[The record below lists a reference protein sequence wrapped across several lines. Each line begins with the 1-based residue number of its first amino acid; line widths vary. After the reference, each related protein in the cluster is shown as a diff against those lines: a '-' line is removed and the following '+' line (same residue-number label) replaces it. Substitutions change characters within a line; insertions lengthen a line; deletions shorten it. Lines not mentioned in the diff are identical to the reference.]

1 MNIRSSLR
9 WFAACALFALSAE
22 TADAQFWP
30 SKTFH
35 YQFLPRASVLNQSGG
50 FAGVDINW
58 RVRGTFDFE
67 ITQSPLA
74 VYPPV
79 YYAEFENVDAW
90 GVHPHRDDL
99 IDVNQVFNLEGITG
113 GQTLYPRRPPNFF
126 TFRGETGDGSS
137 VKLEALL
144 DGPWFYLRGGTTPP
158 AGSADYFEYS
168 IRAIARRTP
177 VADLNDD
184 GIVDRHDVASW
195 AAEFGRP
202 LSGSEFLEWQ
212 RQLGEAAPTIASM
225 DAALDAAIAAS
236 ANSAAASVPEPAGLT
251 IVATAVA
258 VIGGQLRRKRSPQLS

>member
-1 MNIRSSLR
+1 MNIRSSLCL
-9 WFAACALFALSAE
+9 FAACALLALSTEKAG
-22 TADAQFWP
+22 AQFFP

-50 FAGVDINW
+50 IAGLDINW

-67 ITQSPLA
+67 ILQSPLA
-74 VYPPV
+74 VYPPM

-90 GVHPHRDDL
+90 GVHPHRDDI

-113 GQTLYPRRPPNFF
+113 GQTLYPRRPPNLF

-184 GIVDRHDVASW
+184 GIVDRHDIASW

-225 DAALDAAIAAS
+225 DAALDAAIVAS
-236 ANSAAASVPEPAGLT
+236 ANAAAASVPEPAGLT

-258 VIGGQLRRKRSPQLS
+258 AIGGQLRRKRRPQIS